1 MTNCKFPRVAHFP
14 QLSSKNGRRGCSP
27 HSAPPS
33 PLFMHGHHS
42 ILNCGKDTLWARCS
56 QGVQG
61 AGPLAEVAR
70 RQHPRDSTPL
80 LKKILYLVGTWYIM
94 LRNFITHFRL
104 KLLSRPHRP
113 THTKNMV
120 RHIKTAF
127 WEQKNNK
134 KTLRPPSAY
143 QKRHDPPH
151 ILPPPSSKNNERSL
165 TTQWL
170 ACIPIDHHV
179 ATPHSVYRTN
189 LLIYSRYI
197 KNHWTVWLCYTVVT
211 VSR

>member
-14 QLSSKNGRRGCSP
+14 QLSSKNGRRGRSP

-33 PLFMHGHHS
+33 PLFMHGRHS
-42 ILNCGKDTLWARCS
+42 ILNCGKDTLWARCL
-56 QGVQG
+56 QGSRELAPWRRLQG
-61 AGPLAEVAR
+61 
-70 RQHPRDSTPL
+70 DSTPL

-104 KLLSRPHRP
+104 KLLSRPRRP

-127 WEQKNNK
+127 ENQKNKTK
-134 KTLRPPSAY
+134 KLTPPPPSAY

-151 ILPPPSSKNNERSL
+151 ILPPP
-165 TTQWL
+165 Q
-170 ACIPIDHHV
+170 
-179 ATPHSVYRTN
+179 
-189 LLIYSRYI
+189 
-197 KNHWTVWLCYTVVT
+197 
-211 VSR
+211 